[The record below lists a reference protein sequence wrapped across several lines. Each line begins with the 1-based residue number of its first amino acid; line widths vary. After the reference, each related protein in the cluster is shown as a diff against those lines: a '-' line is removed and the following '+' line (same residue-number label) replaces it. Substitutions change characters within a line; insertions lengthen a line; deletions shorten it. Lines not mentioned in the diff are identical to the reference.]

1 MERFWGECINI
12 SGKHFRNKHLTF
24 KEKDLKFVIVN
35 SSSEDYAQQRRVY
48 FIFCLRIYSS
58 FITVSDIA

>member
-1 MERFWGECINI
+1 M
-12 SGKHFRNKHLTF
+12 TF

-58 FITVSDIA
+58 FITVSDIAWNFSNLLRLTESEKIIC

>member
-1 MERFWGECINI
+1 M
-12 SGKHFRNKHLTF
+12 TF

-35 SSSEDYAQQRRVY
+35 SSREDYAQQRHVY

-58 FITVSDIA
+58 FIAVSDIAWNFSNLLRLTESGKIIC